1 MKKLTG
7 YRRYPD
13 GPTVYD
19 EDVYQFIRKH
29 SRLVDRMN
37 PRKMVEMTEWAHA
50 ELGEDYSS
58 KDDKSNWK
66 YYGRNQKKE

>member
-13 GPTVYD
+13 GQTVYD
-19 EDVYQFIRKH
+19 EDVYQFIYKH
-29 SRLVDRMN
+29 SRLIDRLN

-50 ELGEDYSS
+50 ELGGSVDTANRE
-58 KDDKSNWK
+58 SNWK
-66 YYGRNQKKE
+66 YYGRSQRK